1 MNKNKIGVVTSNTAF
16 ANNYGAVL
24 QAYALCKQLERWG
37 YQVDII
43 NYKYANNGA
52 MVETASVVDRSI
64 GARIKYIFSSEAS
77 LYKKIIYRVNRKNRD
92 RMEQGF
98 IEFYHKYIHFNSEE
112 PWDYD
117 RLMKETLDYKYYI
130 TGSDQVWNPIIHGGK
145 NDPACFLQF
154 APKSAKRIAYAP
166 SFGINIFPDEL
177 VPTLKEYISTF
188 DFISVRESEGQQ
200 IIFEKCGIDVPV
212 VLDPTLMAD
221 PDVYEPIS
229 ECNAKLPPKYILC
242 YRFGKLAYSEK
253 VIRDISKKMGL
264 PVVELPLSIE
274 SYGKGSKLCYEIDPS
289 QFIGAI
295 KGAELVLTDSFHCTV
310 FSIIT
315 HKPFYT
321 FLRQGKDEK
330 NNMNGRMENL
340 LANLALEER
349 LITPETINLIDLN
362 KTIDY
367 DLVEAKLKKLRRQS
381 QQFLKE
387 ALS

>member
-1 MNKNKIGVVTSNTAF
+1 M
-16 ANNYGAVL
+16 
-24 QAYALCKQLERWG
+24 
-37 YQVDII
+37 
-43 NYKYANNGA
+43 
-52 MVETASVVDRSI
+52 
-64 GARIKYIFSSEAS
+64 
-77 LYKKIIYRVNRKNRD
+77 
-92 RMEQGF
+92 
-98 IEFYHKYIHFNSEE
+98 
-112 PWDYD
+112 
-117 RLMKETLDYKYYI
+117 
-130 TGSDQVWNPIIHGGK
+130 
-145 NDPACFLQF
+145 
-154 APKSAKRIAYAP
+154 
-166 SFGINIFPDEL
+166 